1 MKSWN
6 RTIILR
12 HPGADGEG
20 GTIVSIHVA
29 PTYWRRH
36 LDGGGGDL
44 DVVEFAQGALS
55 VDEVG
60 GSQLMQSFQSH
71 SGGIPS
77 VVAHLCLLTQLPL
90 VNKYG

>member
-1 MKSWN
+1 MVRNK
-6 RTIILR
+6 TIIPR
-12 HPGADGEG
+12 HPGADGEE
-20 GTIVSIHVA
+20 GTIARVDVA
-29 PTYWRRH
+29 ATCWRRH

-60 GSQLMQSFQSH
+60 GSQLMQSLQSH
-71 SGGIPS
+71 SGGVPS